1 MVKSLVAGSVRNA
14 VLTRT
19 ALSSQAKHELREDF
33 KGQLRSVNDTP
44 PLIYKPTGSSAPDMV
59 TAYDEW
65 SAGCRRNKA
74 AADNLALHAMVHF
87 PAELIPLDGTPDQ
100 IAKAERGMLD
110 HAVRFIN
117 ERNGGDAV
125 FWARLD
131 RDEEGRHN
139 VDVFY
144 APRYTKQTKSKGAE
158 RWISLTK
165 FDKEKA
171 LERFSNVPKMT
182 VGRDANGKKIATPA
196 LDKAGNQVM
205 IPGNSMFWRGKAL
218 QTDFYEYLRDV
229 AKIEGVQ
236 RGDEKHTH
244 GSDRLSIEDYKVK
257 KNREAVEESEKELE
271 KYMEKHAF
279 IKERWDIYVANRDR
293 ELEDTKAE
301 LKNTKSE
308 LADANAELKRRNKQI
323 DDLQT
328 GPFSIFAT
336 ARKRDVE
343 ERATA
348 ISNENLSRLLDEKQ
362 ELKDENR
369 EIKTKL
375 SRSESREKE
384 LTASNR
390 TLSNK
395 LYSSNQKYSLITE
408 HVAKSVPGAAAA
420 IREGEADYEEM
431 LRREEK
437 QNSPENSRPVS
448 APSHAS
454 DQIINPDDDE
464 ATRNLKQ
471 ATNTANA
478 VARSQTKGPGGM

>member
-1 MVKSLVAGSVRNA
+1 MVKRLVAGSVRNA

-33 KGQLRSVNDTP
+33 KGRLRSVNDTP
-44 PLIYKPTGSSAPDMV
+44 PLIYKAGSSAPDMV
-59 TAYDEW
+59 AAYDEW
-65 SAGCRRNKA
+65 SAGCRRNA
-74 AADNLALHAMVHF
+74 AAKDNLALHALVHF
-87 PAELIPLDGTPDQ
+87 PTELIPLDGTPDQ

-171 LERFSNVPKMT
+171 LERFPTVPKMT
-182 VGRDANGKKIATPA
+182 VGRDDNGKKIATPA
-196 LDKAGNQVM
+196 LDGAGNQIM

-244 GSDRLSIEDYKVK
+244 GTDWLSPEDYKAKKAKEDRAYVK
-257 KNREAVEESEKELE
+257 SKWDEYVSARDKKVAAQSRQLADKDKQLEAKDRQLAAKDREIKQANKKLDDLRAGPLS
-271 KYMEKHAF
+271 MF
-279 IKERWDIYVANRDR
+279 IK
-293 ELEDTKAE
+293 
-301 LKNTKSE
+301 
-308 LADANAELKRRNKQI
+308 
-323 DDLQT
+323 
-328 GPFSIFAT
+328 

-348 ISNENLSRLLDEKQ
+348 ISNETLSRVLEEKT
-362 ELKDENR
+362 EFKTENGKLKAS
-369 EIKTKL
+369 L
-375 SRSESREKE
+375 SRSESENKILRKRLDDSEEKYRLVTGYVASAAPEAARHIRDAETTHKE
-384 LTASNR
+384 LVKER
-390 TLSNK
+390 D
-395 LYSSNQKYSLITE
+395 
-408 HVAKSVPGAAAA
+408 AKKA
-420 IREGEADYEEM
+420 
-431 LRREEK
+431 
-437 QNSPENSRPVS
+437 PENGQSVS
-448 APSHAS
+448 VSSHAS
-454 DQIINPDDDE
+454 DQIINHDDDE
-464 ATRNLKQ
+464 ATRALKQ
-471 ATNTANA
+471 ATNAANA
-478 VARSQTKGPGGM
+478 ALRRGPGGM